1 MKVLDGLEAVR
12 KRPAMYIGNTA
23 EEGLHHLIYEV
34 VDNSIDEALAGHC
47 DRIRVVL
54 RKNGGVSVEDN
65 GRGIPVDKHPTE
77 DMTALELVMT
87 TLHAGGKFDHSSY
100 KVSGGLHGVGVS
112 VVNALSTAVTAEIKR
127 NGNIYCQSY
136 EYGDKTGDMEIIGT
150 SKSTGTTITFQP
162 DPTIFNETTTFKYET
177 VRNRLRELAFLNRG
191 VRIFLKDERSGAE
204 DEFHFKGGIV
214 EYVKYL
220 NRRRTTVHPE
230 PIFIEGERDQ
240 VQVEISLQYFDGYSE
255 RLSSFVNNINTREG
269 GSHVAGFRVALT
281 KCINRYATDD
291 VIPKNLKAKMGGDD
305 VREGLTAIISVRVPN
320 PQFEGQTKT
329 KLGNS
334 EVKSI
339 VSGICHEKLSSYLEE
354 NPQIAKL
361 ILSKAVEAAR
371 AREAAKRARDLSRK
385 KGGTSVMMAGKLAEC
400 QSKNP
405 EERELFIVE
414 GDSAGGCFSGDTCI
428 ALADGRTLSFQE
440 IIAEQQQGKEHFCYT
455 IRADGKIGLE
465 RILHPRMT
473 KRQQEVVRVTLD
485 NGEQIVCTPD
495 HRFLLRNGKYCP
507 AAELAED
514 TSLMP
519 LYRKFSDISE
529 PRITISDYEMVWDPR
544 SDSWLFTH
552 TLADWYNRWKGIYT
566 IKDGEH
572 CHHIDFNKHNNN
584 PSNIQRMVA
593 EDHLALH
600 RRHLE
605 RTLHRPDVIEKTR
618 ALHQTDAFRSKMSQR
633 MLQPEMRKMLSER
646 AKAQWEDEEYKS
658 YMIEKWREF
667 YKNNGEYRQQNAA
680 LLNDAQKE
688 YWANEENR
696 QAQAERVRSYF
707 AEHPEARSEASRK
720 SKEQWNDEALLA
732 WRSQKTRKQW
742 TPEFRT
748 RRQEALAQTYYRKTL
763 AILKQY
769 EVAPGTVDLD
779 GYRQHRI
786 STKDKS
792 LLRFDTF
799 CKRYFDNDIQRAL
812 EAVTHHN
819 HRVVS
824 VEKLSE
830 RIDVYD
836 IEVPHTHNFAL
847 ASGVFVHNSAKQGRD
862 RAVQAILPLRG
873 KIMNVE
879 KARFDKILG
888 SEEIKQLIAS
898 LGTGIGREEF
908 DQNKLRYH
916 KIIIMTDADV
926 DGAHIRT
933 LLLTFFY
940 RQMLPLVENGYVYI
954 GQPPLYRLGRGKK
967 EQYFI
972 DDDALNN
979 YLYDQAAQTIQVRR
993 DDGREIDGQNMVNI
1007 LKKLTFFER
1016 INSFLERMNI
1026 QEKLAFFL
1034 LEHNVHSADQFEDKD
1049 FLQQLLDKMA
1059 VLDSITSNIR
1069 VCRWRQSCYEAD
1081 VAFRGQ
1087 GHTRTTVG
1095 PNIPLIPEY
1104 RHALELYPEIREHI
1118 SGSFT
1123 ITKTTTSGVKKK
1135 SQAENWHDLIRLVRE
1150 ETFKGSHLQRYKG
1163 LGEMNPEQ
1171 LWETTM
1177 NPENRTLLQ
1186 VKIDDAEAADDL
1198 FVTLMGDKVEPRRE
1212 FIQNHAL
1219 EVAEL
1224 DV

>member
-1 MKVLDGLEAVR
+1 VSEQGNASYGAEQIKVLDGLEAVR
-12 KRPAMYIGNTA
+12 KRPSMYIGNTA

-47 DRIRVVL
+47 DRIKVIIRED
-54 RKNGGVSVEDN
+54 GAVSVEDN

-127 NGNIYCQSY
+127 NGNIYRQRY
-136 EYGDKTGDMEIIGT
+136 ECGDKTGEMEIVGA
-150 SKSTGTTITFQP
+150 SEHTGTMITFKP
-162 DPTIFNETTTFKYET
+162 DPAIFTETVTFKYEI

-191 VRIFLKDERSGAE
+191 IIIFLKDERSGAE

-214 EYVKYL
+214 EYVEYL
-220 NRRRTTVHPE
+220 NRKRTPVHPD
-230 PIFIEGERDQ
+230 PIFIEGEKDQ

-255 RLSSFVNNINTREG
+255 RLFSFVNNINTREG
-269 GSHVAGFRVALT
+269 GSHVAGFRASLT
-281 KCINRYATDD
+281 KCINKYATDD
-291 VIPKNLKAKMGGDD
+291 IIPKNLKAKMGGDD
-305 VREGLTAIISVRVPN
+305 VREGLTAIVSVRVPN

-339 VSGICHEKLSSYLEE
+339 VASICNDKLGEYMER
-354 NPQIAKL
+354 NPQVARL

-371 AREAAKRARDLSRK
+371 ARDAAKRARELSRK
-385 KGGTSVMMAGKLAEC
+385 KGGLSVMMAGKLAEC

-414 GDSAGGCFSGDTCI
+414 GDSAGG
-428 ALADGRTLSFQE
+428 
-440 IIAEQQQGKEHFCYT
+440 
-455 IRADGKIGLE
+455 
-465 RILHPRMT
+465 
-473 KRQQEVVRVTLD
+473 
-485 NGEQIVCTPD
+485 
-495 HRFLLRNGKYCP
+495 
-507 AAELAED
+507 
-514 TSLMP
+514 
-519 LYRKFSDISE
+519 
-529 PRITISDYEMVWDPR
+529 
-544 SDSWLFTH
+544 
-552 TLADWYNRWKGIYT
+552 
-566 IKDGEH
+566 
-572 CHHIDFNKHNNN
+572 
-584 PSNIQRMVA
+584 
-593 EDHLALH
+593 
-600 RRHLE
+600 
-605 RTLHRPDVIEKTR
+605 
-618 ALHQTDAFRSKMSQR
+618 
-633 MLQPEMRKMLSER
+633 
-646 AKAQWEDEEYKS
+646 
-658 YMIEKWREF
+658 
-667 YKNNGEYRQQNAA
+667 
-680 LLNDAQKE
+680 
-688 YWANEENR
+688 
-696 QAQAERVRSYF
+696 
-707 AEHPEARSEASRK
+707 
-720 SKEQWNDEALLA
+720 
-732 WRSQKTRKQW
+732 
-742 TPEFRT
+742 
-748 RRQEALAQTYYRKTL
+748 
-763 AILKQY
+763 
-769 EVAPGTVDLD
+769 
-779 GYRQHRI
+779 
-786 STKDKS
+786 
-792 LLRFDTF
+792 
-799 CKRYFDNDIQRAL
+799 
-812 EAVTHHN
+812 
-819 HRVVS
+819 
-824 VEKLSE
+824 
-830 RIDVYD
+830 
-836 IEVPHTHNFAL
+836 
-847 ASGVFVHNSAKQGRD
+847 SAKQGRD

-908 DQNKLRYH
+908 DQEKLRYH

-979 YLYDQAAQTIQVRR
+979 YLYDQAAQTVRVRR
-993 DDGREIDGQNMVNI
+993 EDGEEIEGQAMVNL
-1007 LKKLTFFER
+1007 LKKFTFFGR

-1026 QEKLAFFL
+1026 QEKLTFFL
-1034 LEHNVHSADQFEDKD
+1034 LENDVHSADQFQDKA
-1049 FLQQLLDKMA
+1049 FLEGLLEKLA
-1059 VLDSITSNIR
+1059 PLDPVFGNIR
-1069 VCRWRQSCYEAD
+1069 VCRWRPSCFEVD
-1081 VAFRGQ
+1081 VAFRGH
-1087 GHTRTTVG
+1087 GHSRATIG

-1104 RHALELYPEIREHI
+1104 RHALDLYPEIREHI
-1118 SGSFT
+1118 HGSFT
-1123 ITKTTTSGVKKK
+1123 IIKASNTGQEKEV
-1135 SQAENWHDLIRLVRE
+1135 QADDWHELIRLVRE

-1171 LWETTM
+1171 LWDTTM

-1186 VKIDDAEAADDL
+1186 VKIEDAESADDL